1 MSEPT
6 TQCEACKGVLPATD
20 RRQFT
25 SARARLIVEHGYCQC
40 RHTPEE
46 AEAASAPQK
55 TEQRKTERQ
64 ETERH
69 ENGSPAR
76 NGVPAPALHGRS

>member
-40 RHTPEE
+40 QHTIEE
-46 AEAASAPQK
+46 AEAASAPHKTPQK
-55 TEQRKTERQ
+55 TEQQQ
-64 ETERH
+64 E
-69 ENGSPAR
+69 GGPAR
-76 NGVPAPALHGRS
+76 NGVPTPALHGRS